1 MGALRELL
9 AGATMNHRRQAM
21 YRIIDRWPKT
31 GQLLQAALEGGILEE
46 IMEVALLNVFLEPLT
61 KSRRGRGIQSV
72 RASGVSASGRFRN
85 PS

>member
-1 MGALRELL
+1 
-9 AGATMNHRRQAM
+9 MNHRRQAM